1 MWKPAPVFL
10 PRVSHGQRS
19 PWGHTE
25 SETAEVTEHART
37 RRGQS
42 NTDEVVK
49 SVGKYNREDIKIVPG
64 TKMKNN
70 QEFLLDTD
78 SNKVVICFD
87 AENSSDIIQ
96 SVVHI
101 SVVVHDQWCQ

>member
-49 SVGKYNREDIKIVPG
+49 SVGKYNREDINQNCSRH
-64 TKMKNN
+64 KN
-70 QEFLLDTD
+70 E
-78 SNKVVICFD
+78 K
-87 AENSSDIIQ
+87 Q
-96 SVVHI
+96 SGI
-101 SVVVHDQWCQ
+101 PT